1 MVFGPSRNWDDAGR
15 MSTTFV
21 IGAELTGAG
30 GALTIE
36 GWQIEMAMRPAPAV
50 ANIIER
56 SSPVLSFGDPL
67 SADVATLGINPSRK
81 EFYST
86 TGELLTGAKRR
97 LATTESL
104 GSIPGHSLT
113 EDQARTVVA
122 ECNGYFA
129 RNSYGWFNPLEALLN
144 TATGASYY
152 DRSACHLD
160 LVQWATEPVW
170 GRLTDRAAA
179 ALLLE
184 EGQTYLETLLAR
196 SNVHLVL
203 LNGATVVNQLQHIG
217 LARLRE
223 VKRVPKGNATC
234 RLLVGEGAG
243 INYVAWSTNLQTS
256 FGVSSEF
263 KQRLAGEV
271 RQLVEALLPAMST
284 QVETFVPATP
294 TQVEAPMNMS
304 DVEID
309 DDGFLP
315 RGVKVSGKREFAD
328 LLRRWHDQSRAK
340 TIGDV
345 GSYGGTACITVDLGG
360 DDVVLNVDTKRGAVT
375 TYLDHVRRLG
385 PDLPWRVVA
394 NNRGTV
400 NKVIFSDNPADAA
413 GWYHYL
419 RKALAQPGQL

>member
-1 MVFGPSRNWDDAGR
+1 V
-15 MSTTFV
+15 
-21 IGAELTGAG
+21 
-30 GALTIE
+30 TIE
-36 GWQIEMAMRPAPAV
+36 EWQIEMAMRPAPAV
-50 ANIIER
+50 ANIVAR
-56 SSPVLSFGDPL
+56 SSPVLSFGDTL
-67 SADVATLGINPSRK
+67 TADVATLGINPSRK

-86 TGELLTGAKRR
+86 AGELLTGAKRR

-104 GSIPGHSLT
+104 GNMPGHSLS

-122 ECNGYFA
+122 ECNGYFT
-129 RNSYGWFNPLEALLN
+129 RNPYSWFNPLEALLN
-144 TATGASYY
+144 TAASASYY

-160 LVQWATEPVW
+160 LVQWATDPVW
-170 GRLTDRAAA
+170 GKLTDRAAA

-184 EGQTYLETLLAR
+184 EGRPHLETLLTR

-203 LNGATVVNQLQHIG
+203 LNGATVVEQLQNIG

-223 VKRVPKGNATC
+223 VKQIPKGNTTC
-234 RLLVGEGAG
+234 RLLVGEGGG
-243 INYVAWSTNLQTS
+243 IQFVGWSTNLQTS
-256 FGVSSEF
+256 FGVSNEF
-263 KQRLAGEV
+263 KQLLAGEI
-271 RQLVEALLPAMST
+271 RELVEGLVPATPT
-284 QVETFVPATP
+284 QVKTLVPATP
-294 TQVEAPMNMS
+294 TQVEAPMNIS

-375 TYLDHVRRLG
+375 TYLDHVRRRG

-400 NKVIFSDNPADAA
+400 NKVIFSDDPADAA